1 MRGVWGAVMR
11 TDDDAQ
17 HAHRHA
23 VHAFEDF
30 ELLRRGGGEELWH
43 SLSHHLRHV
52 VFRTGLAV
60 PSWVRRAVRR
70 HGERD
75 A

>member
-1 MRGVWGAVMR
+1 MMR

-23 VHAFEDF
+23 YHAFEDF
-30 ELLRRGGGEELWH
+30 ERLRRERDNDALWH

-60 PSWVRRAVRR
+60 PTWVRRPARR
-70 HGERD
+70 HDREI
-75 A
+75 